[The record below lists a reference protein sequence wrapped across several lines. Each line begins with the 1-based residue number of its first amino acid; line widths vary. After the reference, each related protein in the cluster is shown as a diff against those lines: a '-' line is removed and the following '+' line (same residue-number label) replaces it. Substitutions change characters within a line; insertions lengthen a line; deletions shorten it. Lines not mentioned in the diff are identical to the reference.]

1 MSLCVPFPSR
11 SRDQYM
17 SAIMLLLL
25 LLFYCFIFSALHWPW
40 YKYPLRRGRTG
51 RRAAALCP
59 APPQLFT
66 PWQKHQPRC
75 VSRGSHEPPGDVWF
89 PPHSLLGTAG
99 RSPSHQSPKR
109 GTKVWMGTCS
119 RVPES
124 RGGHGGPVPGRSRSA
139 AFPVAAQGSPWSRPC
154 LSKHVPSPR
163 APTETHSSDCVVP
176 QPGGTSGSWSP
187 GTFFHKCRA

>member
-40 YKYPLRRGRTG
+40 YKYPLRRGRAG
-51 RRAAALCP
+51 QREAALCP

-75 VSRGSHEPPGDVWF
+75 LQRLPRASRGRMVPTTQPAWDGRALTITPVTQERNQGVDGHSLPSPHEPGWTW
-89 PPHSLLGTAG
+89 G
-99 RSPSHQSPKR
+99 PSSWP
-109 GTKVWMGTCS
+109 
-119 RVPES
+119 VPELS
-124 RGGHGGPVPGRSRSA
+124 LPCGRPGVPMEPALPLQART
-139 AFPVAAQGSPWSRPC
+139 FTQGTDRDP
-154 LSKHVPSPR
+154 
-163 APTETHSSDCVVP
+163 
-176 QPGGTSGSWSP
+176 
-187 GTFFHKCRA
+187 